1 MPVSFQ
7 KQRNN
12 LIAGLQ
18 GELDHHT
25 AEEMRRDI
33 DRRLRQDKPATLRL
47 DFRRVTFMDS
57 SGVGLVMG
65 RYRLLRTWGGKLELS
80 GMSGTVQ
87 RIMQLSGIEKIAAVL
102 TEKGSTHETRTK
114 HETGN

>member
-1 MPVSFQ
+1 MPVTFQ
-7 KQRNN
+7 KQRRK
-12 LIAGLQ
+12 LIAALQ
-18 GELDHHT
+18 GELDHHG
-25 AEEMRRDI
+25 AEEMRREI
-33 DRRLRQDKPATLRL
+33 DRRLRADKPSTLRL
-47 DFRRVTFMDS
+47 DFRNVSFMDS

-87 RIMQLSGIEKIAAVL
+87 RIMRLSGIESIAAVAA
-102 TEKGSTHETRTK
+102 EKGGSYETRSK

>member
-7 KQRNN
+7 KQRTK
-12 LIAGLQ
+12 LIAALQ
-18 GELDHHT
+18 GELDHHG
-25 AEEMRRDI
+25 AEEMRTEI
-33 DRRLRQDKPATLRL
+33 DRRLRQDKPAVLRL

-65 RYRLLRTWGGKLELS
+65 RYRLLRTWGGTLELS
-80 GMSGTVQ
+80 GMTGTVL
-87 RIMQLSGIEKIAAVL
+87 RIMQLSGIDKIAAVL
-102 TEKGSTHETRTK
+102 TEKGTKHETRSK